1 MNKISRFV
9 CFALLAFLVS
19 ALGAQYLELSPAIF
33 KTPLP
38 APDSRDVMELIQ
50 NGGCE
55 ETLVEGNIPD
65 WEEVV
70 ATTWTQR
77 SAGPDPYEGSYYFF
91 SGVNASAELRQDVD
105 VSAYAD
111 FIDTGTQ
118 LFSFS
123 GYVRSWPQSP
133 ADLSRIILEYLNF
146 DKSVILT
153 SFDSGDYG
161 DASIW
166 TLISNDTI
174 APVGTRFIRIRLI
187 ATRRSG
193 SNNDGYFD
201 ALSLSTPIPLPMAPQ
216 NLVIDVVGNDVILDW
231 DPVTHDDLGN
241 PISIDFYEVY
251 SGSVPQFEC
260 GLDTLAGT
268 VITPGLTLF
277 GLAGTADH
285 AFFKV
290 VTIAQ
295 D

>member
-1 MNKISRFV
+1 MDVND
-9 CFALLAFLVS
+9 LA
-19 ALGAQYLELSPAIF
+19 A
-33 KTPLP
+33 
-38 APDSRDVMELIQ
+38 M
-50 NGGCE
+50 
-55 ETLVEGNIPD
+55 
-65 WEEVV
+65 
-70 ATTWTQR
+70 
-77 SAGPDPYEGSYYFF
+77 
-91 SGVNASAELRQDVD
+91 
-105 VSAYAD
+105 
-111 FIDTGTQ
+111 IDTGEQ

-146 DKSVILT
+146 DKSVILA

-174 APVGTRFIRIRLI
+174 APAGTRFIRIRLI

-201 ALSLSTPIPLPMAPQ
+201 ALSLTTAFPLPMAPQ

-260 GLDTLAGT
+260 GLDTLVGT
-268 VITPGLTLF
+268 VLTPGLTLS
-277 GLAGTADH
+277 GLAGSADR